1 MRYDP
6 RRRAGTLGSIRAL
19 LVVASALAALGAVS
33 VGRQARAG
41 IAPPEQGVKTE
52 WDGNAATLLQM
63 RFPKGPYTGPLAR
76 CPICGNPYKDHVDGN
91 VCRNPDRPGASL
103 AKQKARCPVCS
114 REFEAAV
121 PEPGRAGE
129 MDRDFCRHP
138 RGMASFATD
147 LWFCTRCGYSAL
159 HRDFGRPV
167 HERIKKLVREK
178 ISPVT
183 KSQLA
188 RHTGFNPKSFKF
200 EDFGFLPQESI
211 PEHLKYENAVA
222 IYQKSGAGHRT
233 MASLHLGASHAYRRL
248 VNRPFS
254 ERGLDRAI
262 RRVEAM
268 LTDPLAAGER
278 DAAGFVRRAKK
289 ILRRADSKDAYA
301 SERLG
306 RRERFYLY
314 IRLAGLHDRLGE
326 GWYSRPFVA
335 EAAGLAQREK
345 DEPKRRAYMEIVK
358 GVAGLLD
365 REVHHQK
372 LAAGELKP
380 ALASG
385 DIPEAERLT
394 SVYLLGELFL
404 RTGKA
409 EKALPWFEATKRLAE
424 GALRV
429 ASGSAGAATRR
440 DRGAAEA
447 TRLAA
452 WSRER
457 LRSPVFYE
465 AEEGGEPK
473 RIAPDPTEKDFIDKV
488 VLSTSGS
495 LPEEAQPGE
504 GKTVEAPAAKPET
517 PAPPIEPE
525 AKPDVPKSCREQML
539 RIWSAIDAYRKAR
552 GAFPPDLAALVR
564 ADLVSRS
571 AAGAFECVESGSDL
585 FYRRPPAGSGKT
597 FILFHNSPS
606 RCPCKNMLWSD
617 GSITE
622 FGR

>member
-6 RRRAGTLGSIRAL
+6 RRRPGTLGSVRTL
-19 LVVASALAALGAVS
+19 LVVASTLAALGTVS
-33 VGRQARAG
+33 VNGQARAG
-41 IAPPEQGVKTE
+41 IRPPGKDAPTE
-52 WDGNAATLLQM
+52 WDGTGEGFFRRRPLD
-63 RFPKGPYTGPLAR
+63 KPYTGALAK
-76 CPICGNPYKDHVDGN
+76 CPICNNPYKDHLDGN
-91 VCRNPDRPGASL
+91 VCRDPTRPGASL
-103 AKQKARCPVCS
+103 DKLKARCPVCS

-121 PEPGRAGE
+121 PEPGRTGE

-138 RGMASFATD
+138 RGTVALATE

-167 HERIKKLVREK
+167 HERIKQLVRKK

-183 KSQLA
+183 KAQIA
-188 RHTGFNPKSFKF
+188 RHTGLKPKSFKF

-248 VNRPFS
+248 VNKPFS
-254 ERGLDRAI
+254 EGGLDRAI

-278 DAAGFVRRAKK
+278 DATGLVRRAKK

-306 RRERFYLY
+306 RRERFYLF

-335 EAAGLAQREK
+335 EAAGLAQGEK
-345 DEPKRRAYMEIVK
+345 DEPKRQAYMEIVK

-380 ALASG
+380 ALASR
-385 DIPEAERLT
+385 DIPETERLT

-404 RTGKA
+404 RTGSA
-409 EKALPWFEATKRLAE
+409 EKALPWFEAAQRLAE
-424 GALRV
+424 GARRA

-440 DRGAAEA
+440 DRDAAEA

-452 WSRER
+452 WSHER

-465 AEEGGEPK
+465 AEEGGAPK
-473 RIAPDPTEKDFIDKV
+473 RIASDPAEKDFINKAI
-488 VLSTSGS
+488 LSTSEGA
-495 LPEEAQPGE
+495 PAKAQPGE
-504 GKTVEAPAAKPET
+504 GRTAQAPAAEAEP
-517 PAPPIEPE
+517 PAPPIEPR

-539 RIWSAIDAYRKAR
+539 RIWGAIDAYRKAR

-571 AAGAFECVESGSDL
+571 SAGAFECVESGSDL
-585 FYRRPPAGSGKT
+585 FYRRPPAGSGKA

-617 GSITE
+617 GSITQ

>member
-6 RRRAGTLGSIRAL
+6 RRRAGTLGSIRAP
-19 LVVASALAALGAVS
+19 LVVASTLAALGAVS
-33 VGRQARAG
+33 ISRQARAG

-52 WDGNAATLLQM
+52 WDGNAETILKM

-76 CPICGNPYKDHVDGN
+76 CPICNNPYKDHLDAN
-91 VCRNPDRPGASL
+91 VCRDPTRPGASL
-103 AKQKARCPVCS
+103 DKRKARCPVCS
-114 REFEAAV
+114 RDFEAAV
-121 PEPGRAGE
+121 PEPGRTGE

-138 RGMASFATD
+138 RGMASLATE

-159 HRDFGRPV
+159 HHDFGRPV
-167 HERIKKLVREK
+167 HDRIKKLVREK

-183 KSQLA
+183 KVQIA
-188 RHTGFNPKSFKF
+188 RHTGFKPKSFKF

-248 VNRPFS
+248 MNKPFS
-254 ERGLDRAI
+254 EGGLDRAI

-289 ILRRADSKDAYA
+289 MLRRADSKDAYA

-306 RRERFYLY
+306 RRERFYLFV
-314 IRLAGLHDRLGE
+314 RLAGLHDRLGE
-326 GWYSRPFVA
+326 GWFSRKFVA
-335 EAAGLAQREK
+335 DAARLASGEK
-345 DEPKRRAYMEIVK
+345 DEPKRRAYIEIVK
-358 GVAGLLD
+358 GVAGLLQ
-365 REVHHQK
+365 REFHHQK

-385 DIPEAERLT
+385 DIPEEERLT

-409 EKALPWFEATKRLAE
+409 EKALPWFEAAERLAK
-424 GALRV
+424 GAHRV

-473 RIAPDPTEKDFIDKV
+473 RIASDPVERAFINKV
-488 VLSTSGS
+488 ILSTSEG
-495 LPEEAQPGE
+495 LPA
-504 GKTVEAPAAKPET
+504 EAPAAEPEP

-525 AKPDVPKSCREQML
+525 TKLEAPKSCREQML
-539 RIWSAIDAYRKAR
+539 LIWNAIDAYRKAR

-564 ADLVSRS
+564 ADLISRS

-585 FYRRPPAGSGKT
+585 FYRRPPAGSGKA